1 MNRLLLEFAIFIK
14 TIVHSFSRF
23 TLLYYGNVVL
33 DIVEKVSKVVGN
45 LINVKLPHNLIDQA
59 VENFRAKDLV
69 EEIKKRVVGEWVRIF
84 AVRSSKE
91 NFFELKLS

>member
-1 MNRLLLEFAIFIK
+1 MNRLPLVFAIFIK
-14 TIVHSFSRF
+14 TSIHSFSRL
-23 TLLYYGNVVL
+23 TLLYYENVVL
-33 DIVEKVSKVVGN
+33 DIVEKVSKIVGK
-45 LINVKLPHNLIDQA
+45 LINVKLPHTFFYQA
-59 VENFRAKDLV
+59 VENFRAENLV